1 MTRFGF
7 PQQSTHQ
14 KTGRAGEAFFEYFV
28 TNILGWIYR
37 PVHQESDFGVDGYID
52 IVKDGNVTGKS
63 IAVQIKCGNSYI
75 SKKSKGGIK
84 YEGKNKHLNYYL
96 NLHIPVILIA
106 LNDDFSR
113 VFWVLFDIERTT
125 ESKSGWWI
133 EIPRKNELDSTVKD
147 LFSRIAGDSEDY
159 SEEIQSLWATNKALS
174 EASLLVFA
182 VPKSEVVSGDLS
194 TLVALVKKLTK
205 NKEMTISKRSSAE
218 IFFPEYDFDPRELY
232 QIPEV
237 RQWFRKTID
246 EEFPWF
252 YFLNH
257 DKGIG
262 LTLLYCCACKVSFQ
276 GIYDNKHSLQLDPD
290 ETDWWLEQNFMNLN
304 QFVEANG
311 IAEEINREI
320 SDGIKNWWFKKF
332 ISGDAANSTTN

>member
-1 MTRFGF
+1 MTDFGF
-7 PQQSTHQ
+7 PQQSINQ
-14 KTGRAGEAFFEYFV
+14 KTGRAGEAFFESFV

-96 NLHIPVILIA
+96 NLQIPVILVA
-106 LNDDFSR
+106 LKDDFSEI
-113 VFWVLFDIERTT
+113 FWVLFDAERTT

-133 EIPRKNELDSTVKD
+133 EIPQKNKLDATAKD
-147 LFSRIAGDSEDY
+147 TFSRIAGESEDY
-159 SEEIQSLWATNKALS
+159 SEKVKRLWTMNKALS

-182 VPKSEVVSGDLS
+182 VSKSEVIGGDLS
-194 TLVALVKKLTK
+194 TLNTLVKRLTR
-205 NKEMTISKRSSAE
+205 NKEMTISKRASAE
-218 IFFPEYDFDPRELY
+218 IFLPEYDSDSRELY

-237 RQWFRKTID
+237 RRWFQKTID

-252 YFLNH
+252 YFLSHNT
-257 DKGIG
+257 GIS
-262 LTLLYCCACKVSFQ
+262 LTALYCCTCKVSFQ
-276 GIYDNKHSLQLDPD
+276 GIYDNKHGLEIDLD
-290 ETDWWLEQNFMNLN
+290 ETDWWLEQNYSNLN
-304 QFVEANG
+304 KFVEAHG
-311 IAEEINREI
+311 IPEKINREV
-320 SDGIKNWWFKKF
+320 SAGIRDWWFKRF
-332 ISGDAANSTTN
+332 LFGDTADFVTN